1 MLESWYYVINL
12 HLNFEVLP
20 AAVAAAVVV
29 VEAVTEAV
37 AVEEFFGFGFFEF
50 GFFVFD
56 FAFGFFN
63 VFMVDFSFSLRLNI
77 LINTIFRISTE
88 TQK

>member
-1 MLESWYYVINL
+1 MLESWYFVINL
-12 HLNFEVLP
+12 HLNFDVLP
-20 AAVAAAVVV
+20 AAEAATVVA

-50 GFFVFD
+50 GFFVFG

-63 VFMVDFSFSLRLNI
+63 VFMVDFSFPLRYNI
-77 LINTIFRISTE
+77 LICKHYF
-88 TQK
+88 

>member
-20 AAVAAAVVV
+20 VAVAAAVVA

-37 AVEEFFGFGFFEF
+37 AVEEEQLLA
-50 GFFVFD
+50 D
-56 FAFGFFN
+56 
-63 VFMVDFSFSLRLNI
+63 
-77 LINTIFRISTE
+77 
-88 TQK
+88 

>member
-12 HLNFEVLP
+12 HLHFDVLP

-29 VEAVTEAV
+29 LVAVVAEAV
-37 AVEEFFGFGFFEF
+37 AVVE
-50 GFFVFD
+50 FFVFG

-63 VFMVDFSFSLRLNI
+63 VFMVEFSFPLRLNI
-77 LINTIFRISTE
+77 LINTRYL
-88 TQK
+88 